1 MDRIR
6 RFQRS
11 LITILVGIN
20 TFVFCFS
27 NDLSITKSLAYALS
41 GMLSALLM
49 ILIYIAFK
57 KRFEAK
63 RVSGK

>member
-27 NDLSITKSLAYALS
+27 NDQGITKSLAYSLS
-41 GMLSALLM
+41 AMLSALLM
-49 ILIYIAFK
+49 ILIYIAVK
-57 KRFEAK
+57 KRFETR